1 MQPGVTFCSQVYK
14 EVSPL
19 LVPLQVGQ
27 HYLAEGWGQQMM
39 TLADFVQKHMQP
51 NSAAASEEEGSALP
65 SSAPPERVGYLAQ
78 HPLFEQVSGPGGRRH
93 DVDST
98 KGTAPTI
105 SLNCKL
111 DCLQVLAL
119 LVSGAK
125 P

>member
-39 TLADFVQKHMQP
+39 TLAHFVQKHMQP
-51 NSAAASEEEGSALP
+51 NDVADAEEGPALP
-65 SSAPPERVGYLAQ
+65 SSSAPPERVGYLAQ